1 MRRLKRILRT
11 LVGYL
16 IQFIE
21 YIEFGHRDILMDK
34 FVMSSSLDGVKVKS
48 DSGYVDAQIAYM
60 TKPYKVYEICFLDG
74 TSIECADDHIF
85 FDSEH
90 NLVYAKDLLP
100 GSSLIGDGC
109 VKIVSDVIC
118 HPYKFCMYDV
128 SVNSDEHSYYTS
140 GVLSHN
146 TTTTVIYLLW
156 YLLFN
161 REKNALVV
169 GNKWR
174 TSEEILDKIKKT
186 LVALPFFMKPGIIKN
201 NVHDM
206 TFDNGCRIITTAPG
220 KSAAIGFAI
229 NLLYM
234 DEFAHIP
241 SQFIGEFWRSVYP
254 TVSSLKDSRIVI
266 SSTPNGQNMFY
277 DMYMAALDGKSSF
290 HAMRVD
296 WWQVPGRDEKWKEQ
310 TLSEFSQEYFNQE
323 YNLQF
328 FKGDNLLL
336 DSNELKNLYSV
347 KTKYVSRH
355 ISCLNVE
362 SMEYKDMERVTF
374 YEDYSKYMTWHPS
387 FLKKDF
393 REELPDLKMSD
404 DYFVL
409 SIDTSKGQSDDY
421 HILNVFK
428 VSQMPIPMLYANRN
442 NIINDTDIFTLVQ
455 VGKMRIN
462 TVNIE
467 TFANIVVSI
476 AFDLFNS
483 EKIYIAL
490 ELNQQGKLVRNA
502 LERHADFWNGM
513 IIYTKNSENG
523 KFEPGI
529 DLTGN
534 KRKVELCEKFKHFVT
549 TQRIIP
555 TCEETYRE
563 VSNFGTNEKGTV
575 YRCQTGHDDLAVTCI
590 EASVFFDSFQY
601 DDVAIDKVDRITD
614 REYLRVLNDDVIEY
628 NRKRLGDDGSSIN
641 SDLVEFLNS

>member
-1 MRRLKRILRT
+1 MSVTSKDYFKSKGTFTNVDIPSLEGSETTELTANIAWSTEKITKLLEDYNRGLVDITKIHNTPFLNNDPNQRKPNIPYSYTREEIIELKKCASDI
-11 LVGYL
+11 VY
-16 IQFIE
+16 
-21 YIEFGHRDILMDK
+21 FGDK
-34 FVMSSSLDGVKVKS
+34 YCKLFTEE
-48 DSGYVDAQIAYM
+48 GYVNVKLRDYQQGILKGLSENNRSILLASRQIG
-60 TKPYKVYEICFLDG
+60 K
-74 TSIECADDHIF
+74 
-85 FDSEH
+85 
-90 NLVYAKDLLP
+90 
-100 GSSLIGDGC
+100 
-109 VKIVSDVIC
+109 
-118 HPYKFCMYDV
+118 
-128 SVNSDEHSYYTS
+128 
-140 GVLSHN
+140 

-296 WWQVPGRDEKWKEQ
+296 WWQVPGRDEKWKER

-362 SMEYKDMERVTF
+362 SMEYRDMERVTF

-614 REYLRVLNDDVIEY
+614 REYLRILNEDVIEY